1 MAVQGMAEIAVSL
14 GVLGLFAFFLGAVTF
29 RRVTRLE
36 ERVRALEQGPR

>member
-1 MAVQGMAEIAVSL
+1 MAEIAGSL
-14 GVLGLFAFFLGAVTF
+14 GVFGLFAFFLGAVTS

>member
-1 MAVQGMAEIAVSL
+1 MAEIAVGL
-14 GVLGLFAFFLGAVTF
+14 GVFGLFALFLVAVTS